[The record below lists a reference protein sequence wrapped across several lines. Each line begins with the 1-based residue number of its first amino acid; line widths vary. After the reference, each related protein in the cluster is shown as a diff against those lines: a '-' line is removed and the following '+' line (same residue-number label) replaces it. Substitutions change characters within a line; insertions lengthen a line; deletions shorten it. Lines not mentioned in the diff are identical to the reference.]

1 MSELADLRWM
11 LPPLAMCLVLT
22 GIHGYL
28 GIHVLSRK
36 VIFVDLA
43 LAQIAALG
51 SVCASL
57 LGYEPGAAGG
67 GMMIYLF
74 SLGFTFVGAAVF
86 ALTRMRHEKVPQEAF
101 IGIVYATASALA
113 LLLLARAPGESEHI
127 KEMLVGNVLL
137 VTWPTIAK
145 TAVIYAAIGAFHYV
159 FRERF
164 LEISVDP
171 EGAAARGRRV
181 RFWDFLFYAS
191 FGLVITSSV
200 AVAGVL
206 LVFTFLVVPGSVAFM
221 FSDRLGARIGLAW
234 TVGTACSA
242 AGMLLSYFGDLPTG
256 PSVVVCFAGLLV
268 LAALLYFVRGAAR
281 PGRALGQ
288 VAIGAA
294 VVAALVLAISSL
306 RREEAEHAHAGDFE
320 ELARALSSPDENH
333 QIEAV
338 HHLGA
343 LRDPHAV
350 AALSGALAR
359 TSSDRVAEHI
369 LQVLPGFGAAASGA
383 APAIQS
389 FAGRSDDPFL
399 RLEAAEALLRLG
411 NAAGFALVGAV
422 LGDEPPL
429 LVEQKAGQ
437 LLREM
442 TASDFGI
449 GRSRDDAARE
459 AALQR
464 FAAWLDG
471 KGKTVR
477 WRPELRRFD

>member
-1 MSELADLRWM
+1 MSQLADLRWM

-51 SVCASL
+51 SVCAAL
-57 LGYEPGAAGG
+57 LGYDPGQPGG
-67 GMMIYLF
+67 GMVTYLF
-74 SLGFTFVGAAVF
+74 SLGFTFLGAAVF

-137 VTWPTIAK
+137 VTWPTILK
-145 TAVIYAAIGAFHYV
+145 TAAIYAAIGAFHYV

-164 LEISVDP
+164 LEISADA
-171 EGAAARGRRV
+171 EAAAARGRKV

-206 LVFTFLVVPGSVAFM
+206 LVFTFLVVPASISFM
-221 FSDRLGARIGLAW
+221 FSDRLGARIGWAW
-234 TVGTACSA
+234 SVGTACSA

-268 LAALLYFVRGAAR
+268 LAALVYYVRGAASAL
-281 PGRALGQ
+281 PALGR
-288 VAIGAA
+288 VAGGAA
-294 VVAALVLAISSL
+294 AVALLVLGVSSL
-306 RREEAEHAHAGDFE
+306 RHEGEDHTHASDFDA
-320 ELARALSSPDENH
+320 LAQALASSDENH

-338 HHLGA
+338 HHLA
-343 LRDPHAV
+343 LARDPHAV
-350 AALSGALAR
+350 EALSATLDRGG
-359 TSSDRVAEHI
+359 SDRVAEHI
-369 LQVLPGFGAAASGA
+369 IQVLPEFGAAA
-383 APAIQS
+383 APAIPAMQR
-389 FAGRSDDPFL
+389 FAGKTDDPFL
-399 RLEAAEALLRLG
+399 KLDAAGALLRLRSPT
-411 NAAGFALVGAV
+411 GFPLIGQV
-422 LGDEPPL
+422 LGEEPPL
-429 LVEQKAGQ
+429 LVEKKAGE

-442 TASDFGI
+442 TATDFGI
-449 GRSRDDAARE
+449 GRGDGDDERE
-459 AALQR
+459 AARRR
-464 FAAWLDG
+464 FDAWLAG
-471 KGKTVR
+471 KGKTAR
-477 WRPELRRFD
+477 WRPDLRRYD